1 MKKIA
6 SFIATAILCASCV
19 FPINM
24 NGIKIGDGKTIKCGG
39 PVTTN
44 TFDLTGFNAISVNG
58 FTDMELFQGDQ
69 FQVIVKANEDVF
81 QYLDYKVEDGVLVM
95 ETKEHVNIKAETY
108 EVTVTLP
115 TLKNLTVNGAGD
127 VELKTGYSSGEDLSV
142 VINGAGDFEL
152 SGIKVPNFSITLN
165 GAGDIEAD
173 GLDVENVS
181 VAING
186 AGDINLSG
194 KALKASF
201 SVSGAGEID
210 ASGLECDN
218 VGTHKSGF
226 AAIKLKK

>member
-24 NGIKIGDGKTIKCGG
+24 NGIKIGDGKTVKCKG

-44 TFDLTGFNAISVNG
+44 TFDLTGFDAITVNG
-58 FTDMELFQGDQ
+58 YADMELFQGDQ

-108 EVTVTLP
+108 EMTITLP
-115 TLKNLTVNGAGD
+115 TLKNLTVNGACD
-127 VELKTGYSSGEDLSV
+127 ADMKTGYSSGENLSV
-142 VINGAGDFEL
+142 VVNGAGDFEL
-152 SGIKVPNFSITLN
+152 SGIKVPSFNITLN

-173 GLDVENVS
+173 GLDVENLA

-186 AGDINLSG
+186 AGDIDLSG

-201 SVSGAGEID
+201 TVSGAGNID
-210 ASGLECDN
+210 ASGLECEN
-218 VGTHKSGF
+218 VSTQKSGF
-226 AAIKLKK
+226 ASIKLNK